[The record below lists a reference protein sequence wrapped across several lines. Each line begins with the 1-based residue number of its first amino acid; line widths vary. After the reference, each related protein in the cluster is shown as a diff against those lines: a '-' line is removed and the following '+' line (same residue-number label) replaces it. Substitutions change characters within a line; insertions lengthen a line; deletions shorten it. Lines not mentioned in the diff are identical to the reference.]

1 MLNSDSSIC
10 NVIPKFVGMFTLISI
25 ELESRRLCAVIF
37 QSPSIASYGIPTFS
51 VEKLPA
57 PSEKVSNWLDTFPE
71 GSKRVIIYLAWLPVF
86 PITKTESPGV

>member
-37 QSPSIASYGIPTFS
+37 QSPSIASYGIPIPS
-51 VEKLPA
+51 VEKLPTT
-57 PSEKVSNWLDTFPE
+57 SEKVSIWLDIFPE
-71 GSKRVIIYLAWLPVF
+71 GSKRVIVNLALVPVF
-86 PITKTESPGV
+86 PITKTESPGE